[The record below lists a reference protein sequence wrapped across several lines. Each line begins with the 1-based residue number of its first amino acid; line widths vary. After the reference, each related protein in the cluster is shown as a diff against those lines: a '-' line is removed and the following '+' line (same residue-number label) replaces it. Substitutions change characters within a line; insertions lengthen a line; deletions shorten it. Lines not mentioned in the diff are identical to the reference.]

1 MTSKIVAVTDALG
14 YLVRFVLL
22 PGQAHDLAGMPDL
35 LEGLEFGAL
44 VGDRAF
50 DADWLVEEV
59 ERRGAVAVIPSKRN
73 RKVPRDHDGGMYKW
87 RHQVENF
94 LSKIKEFR
102 AIATR
107 YDKTDVSYAAAI
119 HLAAGVIA
127 AK

>member
-44 VGDRAF
+44 IGDKAF

-59 ERRGAVAVIPSKRN
+59 ERRGAMAVIPSKRN
-73 RKVPRDHDGGMYKW
+73 RKVPRDHDGEMYKW

-94 LSKIKEFR
+94 FAKIKEFR

-119 HLAAGVIA
+119 YLAAGVIA

>member
-1 MTSKIVAVTDALG
+1 MVAVAPG
-14 YLVRFVLL
+14 HLVGFAPL
-22 PGQAHDLAGMPDL
+22 PEQARDLAGMPDL

-44 VGDRAF
+44 VGDKAF

-59 ERRGAVAVIPSKRN
+59 ERRGAMAVIPSKRN
-73 RKVPRDHDGGMYKW
+73 RKVPRDHDGEMYKW

-94 LSKIKEFR
+94 FAKIKEFR

>member
-35 LEGLEFGAL
+35 LEGLEFGA
-44 VGDRAF
+44 VGDKAF

-59 ERRGAVAVIPSKRN
+59 ERRGAMAVIPSKRN
-73 RKVPRDHDGGMYKW
+73 RKVPRDHDGEMYKW

-94 LSKIKEFR
+94 FAKIKEFR

-119 HLAAGVIA
+119 YLAAGVIA

>member
-1 MTSKIVAVTDALG
+1 TSKIVAVTDALG

-44 VGDRAF
+44 IGDKAF

-59 ERRGAVAVIPSKRN
+59 ERRGAMAVIPSKRN
-73 RKVPRDHDGGMYKW
+73 RKVPRDHDGEMYKW

-94 LSKIKEFR
+94 FAKIKEFR

-119 HLAAGVIA
+119 YLAAGVIA

>member
-44 VGDRAF
+44 VGDKAF

-59 ERRGAVAVIPSKRN
+59 ERRGAMAVIPSKRN
-73 RKVPRDHDGGMYKW
+73 RKVPRDHDGEMYKW

-94 LSKIKEFR
+94 FAKIKEFR

-107 YDKTDVSYAAAI
+107 CDKTDVSYAAAI
-119 HLAAGVIA
+119 YLAAGVIA

>member
-44 VGDRAF
+44 VGDKAF

-59 ERRGAVAVIPSKRN
+59 ERRGAMAVIPSKRN
-73 RKVPRDHDGGMYKW
+73 RKVPRDHDGEMYKW

-94 LSKIKEFR
+94 FAKIKEFR
-102 AIATR
+102 SIATR

>member
-44 VGDRAF
+44 VGDKAF
-50 DADWLVEEV
+50 DADWLVDEV
-59 ERRGAVAVIPSKRN
+59 ERRGAMAVIPSKRN
-73 RKVPRDHDGGMYKW
+73 RKVPRDHDGEMYKW

-94 LSKIKEFR
+94 FAKIKEFR

-119 HLAAGVIA
+119 YLAAAVIA

>member
-44 VGDRAF
+44 VGDKAF

-59 ERRGAVAVIPSKRN
+59 ERRGAMAVIPSKRN
-73 RKVPRDHDGGMYKW
+73 RKVPRDHDGEMYKW

-94 LSKIKEFR
+94 FAKIKEFR

-119 HLAAGVIA
+119 YLAAGVIA